1 VRSYD
6 VKLRL
11 STERQSMD
19 AVQTR
24 LARVRQVAERA
35 GFHISELEIRGEDGD
50 RRQLV
55 EEAARG

>member
-11 STERQSMD
+11 TTERQSMD

-24 LARVRQVAERA
+24 LARVRQVAKSA
-35 GFHISELEIRGEDGD
+35 GFHISELEIRGEEGD
-50 RRQLV
+50 RRKLV
-55 EEAARG
+55 EEHAHG